1 MLALNPS
8 AAPMRRRALTF
19 ALAFFV
25 AAAAGLA
32 FVLTR
37 PPEYRAMARI
47 TITPAAGV
55 SEPDDTQ
62 HALPVATAGQSL
74 LAEAQVL
81 TSRPIVEQA
90 LARLRA
96 DNRLPPQG
104 SDAAAAAQRMLAVEP
119 IAGSNIVRLIATGPE
134 REFVAPLA
142 NAVAHSF
149 RQRLSSS
156 YAVLSADTARAAAG
170 EAKALADKIAT
181 QQAALDAFRQ
191 RYDIV
196 SIERQENQ
204 VLADI
209 QGLSKAYT
217 EANDRLAKAQGRVDA
232 LKTGKTVVAAKD
244 DPTLAALQQRAALMR
259 EEWQQLQQRFT
270 PAYLALDPDATALRA
285 RLGSLEAQ
293 LQAATS
299 AGQRAALI
307 DAQQQ
312 LTAAAT
318 AVAELRK
325 TVADNQ
331 KQAQEFAA
339 HLNEYKAMRDDLD
352 HLEAMRRAALDRLAK
367 LQASAAER
375 APRLEVLEAAATP
388 TRAWRPDYR
397 LDAALALAGA
407 IGFALFATWFV
418 EFIAG
423 PAWRPPVYVPYPWPT
438 VLAGGEG
445 PASGLLA
452 VADRARL
459 HGSDMARLASPEPPP
474 RVLSE
479 AEVTA
484 LFDAASEEAKL
495 AVTAL
500 LTGIDAEELVA
511 LEWGDVD
518 FDAALLHLRG
528 AGARD
533 LPLGEPLRTL
543 LRRRRQHR
551 PQPEAGGPVLTRPDG
566 GAAAPEEIGRLIL
579 YAAYDAGLEQP
590 DEVTAAALRH
600 TYIAFLLQQGVRAA
614 DIEAIVGRI
623 PQADLVAQ
631 MRLHSP
637 SVRRPLAEIDR
648 VFPALRHLADRTA

>member
-156 YAVLSADTARAAAG
+156 YAVLPADTAR
-170 EAKALADKIAT
+170 
-181 QQAALDAFRQ
+181 
-191 RYDIV
+191 
-196 SIERQENQ
+196 
-204 VLADI
+204 
-209 QGLSKAYT
+209 
-217 EANDRLAKAQGRVDA
+217 
-232 LKTGKTVVAAKD
+232 
-244 DPTLAALQQRAALMR
+244 
-259 EEWQQLQQRFT
+259 
-270 PAYLALDPDATALRA
+270 
-285 RLGSLEAQ
+285 
-293 LQAATS
+293 AATS

-312 LTAAAT
+312 LAAAAT

-407 IGFALFATWFV
+407 FGFALFATWFV

-459 HGSDMARLASPEPPP
+459 HGSDLARFASPEPPP

-495 AVTAL
+495 AVAAL

-518 FDAALLHLRG
+518 FDVALLHLRG